1 MAVVDNRPIWAKLT
15 GYDHL
20 GSSSMEM
27 RSMGLSW
34 FYASTFHR
42 LDLRLDQG
50 GVGEAVNPGPTL
62 AHVTAAGGIELG
74 QDAAGAETVYIK
86 ECLFVR
92 FPFALPAAFWG

>member
-1 MAVVDNRPIWAKLT
+1 
-15 GYDHL
+15 
-20 GSSSMEM
+20 MEM

-50 GVGEAVNPGPTL
+50 GVGEAVKPVSTL

-74 QDAAGAETVYIK
+74 QAAGAETVYID
-86 ECLFVR
+86 ECLFAR
-92 FPFALPAAFWG
+92 FPFALPAAFGSWLWCELIHGYWY